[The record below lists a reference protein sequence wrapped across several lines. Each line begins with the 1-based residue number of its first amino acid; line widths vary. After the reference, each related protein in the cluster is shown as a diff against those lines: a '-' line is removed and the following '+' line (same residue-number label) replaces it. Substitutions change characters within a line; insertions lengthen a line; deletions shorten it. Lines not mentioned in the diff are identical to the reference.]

1 MEVLRTDEGG
11 ASVLLTLEE
20 IQLLK
25 NGLFYLTHAAPAI
38 YGNDQV
44 EELAQNL
51 KWVERKIKQ
60 YQEKNPLW
68 SNDEDTSE
76 EQYDDE

>member
-1 MEVLRTDEGG
+1 
-11 ASVLLTLEE
+11 
-20 IQLLK
+20 
-25 NGLFYLTHAAPAI
+25 LFYLTHAAPAI

-51 KWVERKIKQ
+51 KWAERKIKQ